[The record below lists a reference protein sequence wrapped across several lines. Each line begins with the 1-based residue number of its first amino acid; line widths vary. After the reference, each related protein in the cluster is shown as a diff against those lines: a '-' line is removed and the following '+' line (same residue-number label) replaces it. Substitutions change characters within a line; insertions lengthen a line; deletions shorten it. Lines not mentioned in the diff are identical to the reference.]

1 VPALLVGL
9 LASAAEKMRAAAG
22 ISDGSE
28 LTEDA
33 DEGVAAM
40 VMEECRALAASDDL
54 PVAGKS
60 NTGGGGGGGGSRRR
74 RSGSAGAGSYE
85 DDEDDEEEEEEEE
98 APAPRPLEVAKR
110 ASKTAAKSKL
120 VAQEADDDDS
130 SVAPV
135 AAKTTTRST
144 RATRAALKENV
155 AR

>member
-1 VPALLVGL
+1 MGL

-33 DEGVAAM
+33 EEGVAAM

-60 NTGGGGGGGGSRRR
+60 NTGGGGGGSRRR

-85 DDEDDEEEEEEEE
+85 DDEDEEEEEDE
-98 APAPRPLEVAKR
+98 AG
-110 ASKTAAKSKL
+110 ASFFLMFVKSI
-120 VAQEADDDDS
+120 S
-130 SVAPV
+130 
-135 AAKTTTRST
+135 
-144 RATRAALKENV
+144 
-155 AR
+155 